1 MQNSEP
7 KRQTVRVLL
16 TEEHLRKMVDDHL
29 LKKVDIGDQVKV
41 ARVVQKVLDEGLGLP
56 ETSWHD
62 WDGWGEGLE

>member
-1 MQNSEP
+1 MQNSGSQ
-7 KRQTVRVLL
+7 RQTVRVLL

-29 LKKVDIGDQVKV
+29 LRKVDIGDQVKV
-41 ARVVQKVLDEGLGLP
+41 ARAVQKVLDEGLGLP

>member
-7 KRQTVRVLL
+7 KRQSVRVLL

-41 ARVVQKVLDEGLGLP
+41 ARAVQKVLDEGLGLP

>member
-16 TEEHLRKMVDDHL
+16 TEKHLRKMVDDHL

-41 ARVVQKVLDEGLGLP
+41 ARAVQKVLDEGLGLP

-62 WDGWGEGLE
+62 WDGWDEGLE

>member
-1 MQNSEP
+1 MHNSGSQ
-7 KRQTVRVLL
+7 RQTVRVLL

-41 ARVVQKVLDEGLGLP
+41 ARAVQKVVDEGLGLP

-62 WDGWGEGLE
+62 WDRWGEGLE

>member
-1 MQNSEP
+1 MQNSES

-29 LKKVDIGDQVKV
+29 LKKVDIEDQVKV
-41 ARVVQKVLDEGLGLP
+41 ARAVQKVLDEGLGLP

>member
-1 MQNSEP
+1 MQNSES

-29 LKKVDIGDQVKV
+29 LNRDDLGDAAKV
-41 ARVVQKVLDEGLGLP
+41 AHSVRKVLDKGLGLP